1 MKKRLIQEILILIFR
16 LAISINVIYFIYP
29 KDKLTAILLAIIF
42 VSQPLITLLSLKE
55 IYKINKEMNYIIF
68 SIFYA
73 KLGMILSILYIVLY
87 IISWIYFKMN
97 PLAVTISSLFLVYG
111 YVCEQKSYV
120 LYDLFYVLYYHKIIE
135 ISKIQSIQKK
145 DKEIKLTF
153 FNKTTKVLKLRNKN
167 EVEIIERI
175 LRRK

>member
-29 KDKLTAILLAIIF
+29 KDKLTAILLAIIL

-97 PLAVTISSLFLVYG
+97 PLAVTISSLF
-111 YVCEQKSYV
+111 
-120 LYDLFYVLYYHKIIE
+120 
-135 ISKIQSIQKK
+135 
-145 DKEIKLTF
+145 
-153 FNKTTKVLKLRNKN
+153 
-167 EVEIIERI
+167 
-175 LRRK
+175 